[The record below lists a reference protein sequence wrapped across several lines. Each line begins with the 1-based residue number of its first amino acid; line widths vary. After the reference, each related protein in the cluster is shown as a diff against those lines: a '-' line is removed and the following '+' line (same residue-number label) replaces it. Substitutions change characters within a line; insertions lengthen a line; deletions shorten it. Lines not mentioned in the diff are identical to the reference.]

1 MVIQSEIPR
10 LAEIMTWVLRA
21 TESVQRWYYELS
33 RESEREARGLRLLK
47 EWLFS
52 KQLAQYEAE
61 KYFDVVGCASGKKYR
76 ICHGRGNNVQEL
88 DEAGRPNAG
97 WCFVPRDCLVVGDI
111 LLAQKIALETN
122 ELGALEVASTFP
134 ISWSA
139 R

>member
-47 EWLFS
+47 EWLS
-52 KQLAQYEAE
+52 PKQLAQYEAE
-61 KYFDVVGCASGKKYR
+61 KNFDVIGCSSGKRYR
-76 ICHGRGNNVQEL
+76 IFHGRGNNIQEL
-88 DEAGRPNAG
+88 DEAGRPKVG
-97 WCFVPRDCLVVGDI
+97 WCFVPSDCLIVGDV

-122 ELGALEVASTFP
+122 EPGALEVASRFA
-134 ISWSA
+134 IRWSA